1 MNKKKYFLIIFIF
14 FAVVIT
20 IINVFA
26 NSSMKEKNKRTEKYF
41 TNLDLKVRGTICS
54 IEEQTDTHKYLI
66 TLKNIKSNKKNYK
79 KNSPLGP
86 YFCITKGDLAVF
98 AEHYDN
104 YQIGDSIII
113 GENKTD
119 LVKCISTDGNIK
131 FIKKRKEALLYDIAW
146 PNERMKKLIEN
157 GCK

>member
-79 KNSPLGP
+79 KK
-86 YFCITKGDLAVF
+86 TVF
-98 AEHYDN
+98 LRK
-104 YQIGDSIII
+104 
-113 GENKTD
+113 KTEQ
-119 LVKCISTDGNIK
+119 K
-131 FIKKRKEALLYDIAW
+131 
-146 PNERMKKLIEN
+146 
-157 GCK
+157 